1 VAFCK
6 QDLGLGVWGTGA
18 MKEVRR
24 GRGQDF
30 LYLGGDKE
38 VRSADQL
45 ELSERNDPRL
55 MLLMRRKG
63 CQGGK
68 RVPEPGQA
76 SRAGLLALATQV
88 PFGWT
93 CGLGWMAWEGCGK
106 KTGQLAVDSLP
117 WQCAE
122 FRRQWTAVGE
132 YRGAAL
138 LA

>member
-1 VAFCK
+1 
-6 QDLGLGVWGTGA
+6 

-93 CGLGWMAWEGCGK
+93 CGLGWMAW
-106 KTGQLAVDSLP
+106 
-117 WQCAE
+117 
-122 FRRQWTAVGE
+122 RAVGRRRVSWLWIV
-132 YRGAAL
+132 YLGSVPSFGDNGRR
-138 LA
+138 LANIGGRRC